1 MKNIDL
7 AEKSGTLQKFISEAI
22 SKFTS
27 NSNLNQII
35 GNKYFCN
42 NKIPK

>member
-1 MKNIDL
+1 MLI
-7 AEKSGTLQKFISEAI
+7 QKFISEAI

-27 NSNLNQII
+27 NSNLNQKI
-35 GNKYFCN
+35 GNKLFYN